1 MPDSGYPEQLK
12 NVIQDVYQLSQAHP
26 DYVFEMIQDFVSQ
39 LRSNEEPQALID
51 HWVKQLSALS
61 EPRQEAGL
69 RMFEYALLKARQ
81 STYHP
86 VNAMDAFIERQ
97 LYGVSDEKAI
107 EKGTVSQLLRAQQAQ
122 GTGQL
127 QEPPAVRKPPRTS
140 NQPTNPLNPRNLP
153 PVPPPA
159 R

>member
-1 MPDSGYPEQLK
+1 MPDSAYSEQLQQ
-12 NVIQDVYQLSQAHP
+12 VLQDVYKLSQTHP
-26 DYVFEMIQDFVSQ
+26 EYVFEMIQDFVLQ
-39 LRSNEEPQALID
+39 LKSSAEPQKLIE

-97 LYGVSDEKAI
+97 LYGVTDEKAI
-107 EKGTVSQLLRAQQAQ
+107 EKGTVSQLLRSQQQ
-122 GTGQL
+122 S
-127 QEPPAVRKPPRTS
+127 EPTPVRKPPRTS
-140 NQPTNPLNPRNLP
+140 TQPTNPLNPRNLP
-153 PVPPPA
+153 PMPPPA